1 MKLFENLPRPEQTT
15 YHTNNSLNLFAT
27 AIGVAIL
34 KNQFEIDDNHQ
45 FDSFNN
51 INEVNRQ
58 LKPIGWKIIRSWN
71 SGDKD
76 NGKSIIKIESL

>member
-1 MKLFENLPRPEQTT
+1 MNIFEKLPRPEQTT
-15 YHTNNSLNLFAT
+15 YHINNSLNLFMT
-27 AIGVAIL
+27 AVRDAIL
-34 KNQFEIDDNHQ
+34 SDKFELDDNHK

-58 LKPIGWKIIRSWN
+58 LKPIGWKIIRKRN

-76 NGKSIIKIESL
+76 NGKSIIKIETL